1 MHLKKHFLAQTIHIS
16 ATHKILESEMENCVF
31 DMLRFWKYG
40 LYAFCGLLCLR
51 RKRARKHGYK
61 VVT

>member
-31 DMLRFWKYG
+31 DMLRFWKYA
-40 LYAFCGLLCLR
+40 LYAFLR
-51 RKRARKHGYK
+51 FALFKEKEHGYK